1 MTWTLICGT
10 DLVATP
16 WRNGQ
21 GVSRDLVT
29 VRGPDGAMRWQA
41 SIADLDGDTDF
52 SDYTGY
58 DRVFTPIAGDIAL
71 AFGDGPFEHCPLLV
85 PRPFPGEARVRCR
98 VGQAGQAFNV
108 VVDRQHHR
116 GSATVLRPAAGS
128 TVPADGHGLLFC
140 WDGELVAD
148 GLQAMPGDTLTGDG
162 LAKART
168 ASVVIRV
175 QVDRSDP
182 HAR

>member
-1 MTWTLICGT
+1 MAWTLIRGA

-21 GVSRDLVT
+21 GVSRDLAT
-29 VRGPDGAMRWQA
+29 VRGPNGAMRWQV
-41 SIADLDGDTDF
+41 SIADLDADSEF
-52 SDYTGY
+52 SDYTSY

-98 VGQAGQAFNV
+98 VGQPGRAFNV

-116 GSATVLRPAAGS
+116 GSATVLRPGAGE
-128 TVPADGHGLLFC
+128 TLVADGHALLFC

-148 GLQAMPGDTLTGDG
+148 GVQAMPSDTLIGDG
-162 LAKART
+162 PALARI

-175 QVDRSDP
+175 QVD
-182 HAR
+182 